1 MRSRRLKAELIA
13 VKYVSNLGVILHG
26 SVHHH
31 KVRQECPQ
39 VRNCPLH
46 DPLLRDR
53 QTEDPSVDVNA
64 EAEVGNSSSSTQLCW
79 KMFSS
84 PDRTG
89 CSSLLWPLGEA
100 FRHIIDGAV
109 DKQASGAKHVHEQ
122 ESFLKNSMVFWG
134 SSLCGLG
141 RGLTRSLCCWCLL

>member
-13 VKYVSNLGVILHG
+13 VNVCYVSNLSVILHG

-53 QTEDPSVDVNA
+53 QTEDPSGDVNA
-64 EAEVGNSSSSTQLCW
+64 EAEVGNSSSSTQERRRRLA
-79 KMFSS
+79 
-84 PDRTG
+84 
-89 CSSLLWPLGEA
+89 LLE
-100 FRHIIDGAV
+100 
-109 DKQASGAKHVHEQ
+109 
-122 ESFLKNSMVFWG
+122 NVFI
-134 SSLCGLG
+134 S
-141 RGLTRSLCCWCLL
+141 